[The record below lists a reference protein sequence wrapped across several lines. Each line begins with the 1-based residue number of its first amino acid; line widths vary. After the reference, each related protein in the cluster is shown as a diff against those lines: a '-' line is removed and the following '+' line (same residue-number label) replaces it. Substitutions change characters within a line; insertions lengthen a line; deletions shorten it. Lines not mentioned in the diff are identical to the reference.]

1 MTTLNERIA
10 LLEEKE
16 VMLIVIDMINGFVR
30 EGKLADPEIAKIIP
44 SIIEL
49 IGETKNEGGVITFSN
64 DAHEVDS
71 KEFKYYPPHAIRG
84 TSEALVVDE
93 LQPYTQG
100 AVIYEK
106 DFVNTMRIPEFR
118 EDIERMKRLRKVVVT
133 GCCTDICVAQMIQA
147 LLKRIKRTNR
157 NIEVVVPEFAVSTFE
172 MPGHIRIEEQ
182 QCGLEEIEKSGAR
195 IIRRK

>member
-1 MTTLNERIA
+1 MTSLNERISM
-10 LLEEKE
+10 LEEKE
-16 VMLIVIDMINGFVR
+16 VMLIVIDMINGFVK

-64 DAHEVDS
+64 DAHEEDS
-71 KEFKYYPPHAIRG
+71 KEFKDYPAHAIKG

-93 LQPYTQG
+93 LQPFTSG

-106 DFVNTMRIPEFR
+106 DFFNTMRIPEFR
-118 EDIERMKRLRKVVVT
+118 EDIERMKRLRRVVVT
-133 GCCTDICVAQMIQA
+133 GCCTDICVMQMVEA

-172 MPGHIRIEEQ
+172 IPGHNRIESQEYGIEQ
-182 QCGLEEIEKSGAR
+182 MEKSGAR
-195 IIRRK
+195 ILRRR

>member
-1 MTTLNERIA
+1 MTTLKEKISI
-10 LLEEKE
+10 LEEKE
-16 VMLIVIDMINGFVR
+16 VMLIVIDMINGFVK

-64 DAHEVDS
+64 DSHEVDS
-71 KEFKYYPPHAIRG
+71 KEFKVYDPHAIKG
-84 TSEALVVDE
+84 TREALVVDE

-133 GCCTDICVAQMIQA
+133 GCCTDICVMQMVEA
-147 LLKRIKRTNR
+147 LLKRINRTNR
-157 NIEVVVPEFAVSTFE
+157 NIEVIVPEFAVSTFE
-172 MPGHIRIEEQ
+172 KLGHIRTEAQ
-182 QCGLEEIEKSGAR
+182 QYGLEEMEKSGAR